1 MVELVAESADE
12 TSHWHKEAG
21 PCGRKK
27 KQTLRTSFS
36 PPFKTASTQLKNMP
50 VRWCWSKILQG
61 SKNYITTFRRFSSLT
76 ACFKGAVLSRRCLV
90 IYVCDKSIVSAA
102 VGKGEKKKKVHQK
115 TTPGTYL
122 RTTPTIS
129 RPLSLASP
137 LEPSRCTLKQLRC
150 FLINTVVW
158 EQFTGHFQSVK
169 ERRADKFPFEEKLD
183 LTIEY
188 AMNFTFCLS
197 QIIWEERI
205 AAHRKWC
212 RGHTARHSPCPSE
225 SPPYMSSVHPAT

>member
-1 MVELVAESADE
+1 MKPATGTKKLDPVEGKRNKRCALLFP
-12 TSHWHKEAG
+12 HHLKRL
-21 PCGRKK
+21 PRN
-27 KQTLRTSFS
+27 LRTCLLDDVGQKYSKDQRITS
-36 PPFKTASTQLKNMP
+36 QLSDGFQAWLP
-50 VRWCWSKILQG
+50 VLKGRSYQG
-61 SKNYITTFRRFSSLT
+61 D
-76 ACFKGAVLSRRCLV
+76 VLSFTCVTNQLSLRLSVR
-90 IYVCDKSIVSAA
+90 
-102 VGKGEKKKKVHQK
+102 GKKKKKVHQK